1 MSPASSQVPRF
12 CTRRCPAMPYAE
24 HARQNALAG
33 TARPRLSRC
42 RPGPPRGRGY
52 LGACEEPRFTTA
64 CRKRRRQRPSNGSD
78 VKLRGQG
85 PRGYGRAAR
94 RLPACE
100 SRDADGVTRRKLRR
114 TRRLGRRTE
123 AGPRQLLRRVSRP
136 IRPPAN
142 RRKQGLEHLER
153 IKSDWPT
160 TKIDTYLKYALGI
173 GAIAYPQMKHVL
185 AVWVQA

>member
-1 MSPASSQVPRF
+1 MRS
-12 CTRRCPAMPYAE
+12 
-24 HARQNALAG
+24 
-33 TARPRLSRC
+33 C
-42 RPGPPRGRGY
+42 RPNDKCSAMDIVRARHQTNRRGGWGKVRPED
-52 LGACEEPRFTTA
+52 C
-64 CRKRRRQRPSNGSD
+64 CRPNGSD

-100 SRDADGVTRRKLRR
+100 ARDAGGVTPRKLRR

-142 RRKQGLEHLER
+142 RRKQGLKHLER